1 MDNSKISS
9 GAANS
14 TAINTQKHIQSSS
27 KNATNQRHG
36 AKKTSSQQAT
46 KPDNIT
52 INTCNQMLIG
62 SAFQMNSGNQTAK
75 IA

>member
-9 GAANS
+9 GPPNPTS
-14 TAINTQKHIQSSS
+14 MNTQKHIQSSA
-27 KNATNQRHG
+27 KNATNSRHG

-62 SAFQMNSGNQTAK
+62 SAFPISSGNQTAK